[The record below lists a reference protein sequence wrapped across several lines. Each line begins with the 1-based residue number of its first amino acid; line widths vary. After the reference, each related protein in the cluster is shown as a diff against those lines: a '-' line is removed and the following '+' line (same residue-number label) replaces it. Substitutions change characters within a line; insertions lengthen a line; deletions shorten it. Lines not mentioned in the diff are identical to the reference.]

1 MQIIYAE
8 QIENIRGVANSN
20 LHLYKRENS
29 NWRCLDGSAI
39 IPHEAINDDY
49 CDCADGSDEPGT
61 SACLNGRFY
70 CKNIGHIPS
79 YIPSSRVNDG
89 VCEPECCDGSDEY
102 DGKVQCPNVCK
113 KVGEEYRKHVEGL
126 IKIQT
131 EGVRKKQEYIEYGRK
146 LREEREA
153 NLNRLKTELE
163 AAKTRVQERLA
174 ALKKAQ
180 DAEKNHALQ
189 TNTKETNHL
198 LHEKIELM
206 HNQIKALLDI
216 LKNLK
221 SSHNPNYHDLAVT
234 SAIKEYDDFKE
245 EYGKNMGESLDIEE
259 EIKPKYSYWNLIIET
274 SRVFVNDVLEAFGLA
289 DYAIDKSESDSLK
302 IKGNKKES
310 KDVSAAQDAYN
321 SAHEEQTNIE
331 KKINEI
337 QSKLSMDYG
346 KQDEFAKLDGECFTY
361 NSGEYT
367 YTVCMLESVKQ
378 KSNNDHSSSSLGNF
392 IKWNGAESK
401 DDPKYYM
408 KQLYDNGT
416 RCWNGPNR
424 SAKIHFE
431 CGKDN
436 EILSVAE
443 PAKCEYLIKMTTP
456 AVCHKIDIQNNK
468 LHEEL

>member
-163 AAKTRVQERLA
+163 AAKTRVQERL
-174 ALKKAQ
+174 
-180 DAEKNHALQ
+180 
-189 TNTKETNHL
+189 ETNHL

-367 YTVCMLESVKQ
+367 YT
-378 KSNNDHSSSSLGNF
+378 
-392 IKWNGAESK
+392 WNGAESK